1 MPRIGG
7 CECEGLVGIEDGGL
21 VDSSECWPEVAWLS
35 NEFRLTLPCDGIA
48 NDCPVANREGRIMKL
63 PIGDDMPEGDGDDDW
78 LSFFLKNLP
87 KIFFVPLVGVAS
99 ISGRI
104 MLDGDSDR
112 LSPEERE

>member
-7 CECEGLVGIEDGGL
+7 CKCEEVGIEDGGL

-35 NEFRLTLPCDGIA
+35 NEFRLTLPGDGIA
-48 NDCPVANREGRIMKL
+48 KDCPVADREGRIMKL
-63 PIGDDMPEGDGDDDW
+63 PLDGDMAEGDGDDGW

-87 KIFFVPLVGVAS
+87 KIFFVPLVGVTS

-104 MLDGDSDR
+104 MLGGDGDR
-112 LSPEERE
+112 LSLEERE

>member
-7 CECEGLVGIEDGGL
+7 CKCEEVGIKDGGL
-21 VDSSECWPEVAWLS
+21 VDSSESWPEVAWLS
-35 NEFRLTLPCDGIA
+35 NEFRLALPCDGIA
-48 NDCPVANREGRIMKL
+48 NDCPVADREGRKLKL
-63 PIGDDMPEGDGDDDW
+63 PIGDDMAEGVGDDDW

-104 MLDGDSDR
+104 LLVGDCDG
-112 LSPEERE
+112 LSPEEKE

>member
-1 MPRIGG
+1 M
-7 CECEGLVGIEDGGL
+7 EGGGL
-21 VDSSECWPEVAWLS
+21 ADSSREVAWLS
-35 NEFRLTLPCDGIA
+35 NEFRLVLLCDIA

-63 PIGDDMPEGDGDDDW
+63 PIGDDMAEGAGDDDW

-104 MLDGDSDR
+104 LLGGDSGG

>member
-1 MPRIGG
+1 V
-7 CECEGLVGIEDGGL
+7 VGVEDGGL
-21 VDSSECWPEVAWLS
+21 VDSSDSWPEVAWLS
-35 NEFRLTLPCDGIA
+35 NEFRLAFPGDGIA
-48 NDCPVANREGRIMKL
+48 NDCVVANREGRIMKL
-63 PIGDDMPEGDGDDDW
+63 PIGDDMAEGDGDDDW

-104 MLDGDSDR
+104 NFGEDGDG

>member
-7 CECEGLVGIEDGGL
+7 CKYEEVVGIEDGGL
-21 VDSSECWPEVAWLS
+21 VDSSWLS
-35 NEFRLTLPCDGIA
+35 NEFRLVLPCDGIA
-48 NDCPVANREGRIMKL
+48 NDCPVADRGGRIMKL
-63 PIGDDMPEGDGDDDW
+63 PIGDDMAEGDGDDGW

-87 KIFFVPLVGVAS
+87 KIFFVPPVGVAS

-104 MLDGDSDR
+104 MLCGDSDR

>member
-7 CECEGLVGIEDGGL
+7 CKCEEVGIEDGGL

-35 NEFRLTLPCDGIA
+35 NEFRFPLPCDGIA
-48 NDCPVANREGRIMKL
+48 NDCPVADREGRKL
-63 PIGDDMPEGDGDDDW
+63 PIGDGGEGDDGW

-104 MLDGDSDR
+104 LLGGDSDG

>member
-7 CECEGLVGIEDGGL
+7 CKCEGEVDIGGGL
-21 VDSSECWPEVAWLS
+21 VDSSPEVVRLR
-35 NEFRLTLPCDGIA
+35 NEFRLSLPCDTA

-63 PIGDDMPEGDGDDDW
+63 PIGDEGGGDEDW
-78 LSFFLKNLP
+78 LSFLKNLP
-87 KIFFVPLVGVAS
+87 NIFFVPLVGVAS

-104 MLDGDSDR
+104 LSGGDSDG